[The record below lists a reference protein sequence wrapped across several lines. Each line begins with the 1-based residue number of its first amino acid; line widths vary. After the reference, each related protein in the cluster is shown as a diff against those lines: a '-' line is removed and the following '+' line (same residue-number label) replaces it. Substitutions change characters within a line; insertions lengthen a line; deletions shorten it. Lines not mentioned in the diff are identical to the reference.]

1 MMVAG
6 KERRQ
11 FAAEDLSEV
20 HDTMSTYQILTD
32 SCCDISDAELAT
44 WQVRAAQ
51 MQVLVEG
58 EESRPNNAV
67 DNAAFYE
74 ELRNGKN
81 ASTAAVNV
89 AAFHELFEPVLE
101 EGRDI
106 LYLCFSAALSTGTY
120 QSANIA
126 ADDLRQKYPDRRLLV
141 LDTRCASMGQGLL
154 VYLVTR
160 FQQGGATL
168 DEAYAFAEETA
179 KKMCHWFIVDDLF
192 FLKRGGRVSGVAAL
206 LGSALGIKPVLHADD
221 EGRLINVGKAR
232 GRIGAIEALV
242 KKFGELVLPENEVV
256 FISHG
261 DCEKD
266 AQTLAARLREEY
278 GVENIVIGK
287 IGPVV
292 GAHSGPGTL
301 ALFFLGS
308 AR

>member
-1 MMVAG
+1 MN
-6 KERRQ
+6 
-11 FAAEDLSEV
+11 S
-20 HDTMSTYQILTD
+20 YQILTD
-32 SCCDISDAELAT
+32 SCCDIADADLAS
-44 WQVRAAQ
+44 WNVRAAQ
-51 MQVLVEG
+51 MEVLVEG

-67 DNAAFYE
+67 ENAAFYAK
-74 ELRNGKN
+74 LRNGKM

-89 AAFHELFEPVLE
+89 GAFHALFSPVLE
-101 EGRDI
+101 AGKDI
-106 LYLCFSAALSTGTY
+106 LYLCFSAALSIGTY
-120 QSANIA
+120 QAANIA
-126 ADDLRQKYPDRRLLV
+126 ADDLQKQFPDRRLLV
-141 LDTRCASMGQGLL
+141 LNTRCASMGQGLL

-160 FQQGGATL
+160 FQQSGATL
-168 DEAYAFAEETA
+168 DEAFAFAEETA
-179 KKMCHWFIVDDLF
+179 RKMCHWFIVDDLF
-192 FLKRGGRVSGVAAL
+192 FLKRGGRLSGVAAL

-232 GRIGAIEALV
+232 GRIAAMEALV

-266 AQTLAARLREEY
+266 ANTLATRLREEY
-278 GVENIVIGK
+278 DVENIVIGE
-287 IGPVV
+287 IGPVI